1 MGNKM
6 GVWVLGQ
13 ALEDDGL
20 WPAAWTCK
28 YILLGHICAHFSVY
42 CLWLPS
48 YCSGTLSSCDR
59 DCLESL
65 KYLVLRLLHKSY

>member
-1 MGNKM
+1 MIKFCMSRIEVEWGKWGNKM

-28 YILLGHICAHFSVY
+28 YILLGHICAHFSGV
-42 CLWLPS
+42 
-48 YCSGTLSSCDR
+48 LSVAAFI
-59 DCLESL
+59 L
-65 KYLVLRLLHKSY
+65 